1 MKKEVV
7 VLGLGY
13 VGLPSV
19 VNHTKNG
26 YQVIGFDVDKK
37 KVQSLNQGISYLDTV
52 TDDAIK
58 ELLDEG
64 VLFTSDEQD
73 IFSKDIYIIDVP
85 TPIDEQK
92 TPDLSYIQSAVA
104 VIKNKVKKG
113 SLIILESTT
122 YPGTTEEF
130 IVEVFKKENFIVG
143 ENLFVAYSPER
154 IDPGNTYSLGT
165 KIPRIVAGYSKNCL
179 TKAIDFF
186 GSHIHPVKNL
196 KIAELAKIYE
206 NTFRLVNIA
215 LADELQKISDS
226 LKINSQEVLEAA
238 ATKPFGFMK
247 FTPNLGIGGHCIPVD
262 PYYITWLM
270 KNKGL
275 ETPLISTAGKINDSM
290 LDYNLTKLVNYVKQH
305 TEKKLSEL
313 TIAILGLSYKK
324 NIADT
329 RMSSVVTLA
338 KRLQSD
344 SRSVS
349 IFDDVISANNGYGNE
364 NVLALEKDYTKL
376 NQFDLI
382 IYAVNHDLYEQNK
395 EVIVKNSHLF
405 YDLTMV

>member
-1 MKKEVV
+1 MQKEVV

-26 YQVIGFDVDKK
+26 HKVIGFDVDQR
-37 KVQSLNQGISYLDTV
+37 KVDSLNQGISYLDTV
-52 TDDAIK
+52 EDLAIK
-58 ELLDEG
+58 ELLDQG
-64 VLFTSDEQD
+64 VLFTAEEQD
-73 IFSKDIYIIDVP
+73 ICAKDIYVIDVP
-85 TPIDEQK
+85 TPIDENK
-92 TPDLSYIQSAVA
+92 IPDLSYIESAVT
-104 VIKNKVKKG
+104 IIRDKVKKG

-130 IVEVFKKENFIVG
+130 IVRLFEKDKFTVG

-154 IDPGNTYSLGT
+154 IDPGNTYSLGA
-165 KIPRIVAGYSKNCL
+165 KIPRIVAGHSKNCL
-179 TKAIDFF
+179 TKAVEFF
-186 GSHIHPVKNL
+186 GDHVHPVENL

-226 LKINSQEVLEAA
+226 LEINSQDVLEAA

-270 KNKGL
+270 QNKGL
-275 ETPLISTAGKINDSM
+275 ETPLISTAGAINDSM
-290 LDYNLTKLVNYVKQH
+290 LDYNFDKLLNYVKES
-305 TEKKLSEL
+305 TTKNMAKMKV
-313 TIAILGLSYKK
+313 AILGLSYKK

-338 KRLQSD
+338 KRLETQT
-344 SRSVS
+344 RSVH
-349 IFDDVISANNGYGNE
+349 IFDDIIHANKGHGSEKVIP
-364 NVLALEKDYTKL
+364 LEKNYTQLK
-376 NQFDLI
+376 QFDLI
-382 IYAVNHDLYEQNK
+382 IYAVNHDLYEQEK
-395 EVIVKNSHLF
+395 EMIVENSPLF